1 MRRREFITSLGAAVT
16 VACWP
21 RGGLGQVQNK
31 RPLIVWLGSGTT
43 AAVGTWVGFLR
54 KGLEELGYV
63 VDRDIELLV
72 RMAENQAERLPS
84 LAEEIVALKPA
95 VIVAGAVDAAVVAKK
110 ATSSIPI
117 VSGALADADH
127 LGLIASYARPGGNV
141 TGITPYV
148 AGLPAKQIEL
158 AHELVSGATRI
169 GVLGNMSDP
178 KAPPQRD
185 ELKEAARTR
194 GLTVVTRDLRSADGL
209 PEAIEALASESV
221 DVVIVL
227 QTTML
232 LSLRKP
238 IAPLLAAKRLPTVY
252 GYRQH
257 VDEGGLISYGVN
269 LGWCWQHLATYVH
282 KILKGASPADLP
294 VEFPPRLQ
302 MVVNMKTANALGMTV
317 PPILLA
323 RADEV
328 IE

>member
-1 MRRREFITSLGAAVT
+1 MRRRELITSLGGAVA
-16 VACWP
+16 VACWSSVA
-21 RGGLGQVQNK
+21 RGQTPSK

-63 VDRDIELLV
+63 DGRDIDLV
-72 RMAENQAERLPS
+72 IRMAENQAERLPG
-84 LAEEIVALKPA
+84 LAEEVVALQPA
-95 VIVAGAVDAAVVAKK
+95 VIVAGAVDAALVARK

-117 VSGALADADH
+117 ISGALADADH

-158 AHELVSGATRI
+158 ARELVSGAVRI
-169 GVLGNMSDP
+169 GVLGNMNDP

-185 ELKEAARTR
+185 ELQEAARTL
-194 GLTVVTRDLRSADGL
+194 GLTVVVRDLKSADGL
-209 PEAIEALASESV
+209 SEAVEELASESV
-221 DVVIVL
+221 HVVVVL
-227 QTTML
+227 QTSML

-238 IAPLLAAKRLPTVY
+238 IAPLMAAKRLPAVY

-257 VDEGGLISYGVN
+257 VDEGGLVSYGVN

-282 KILKGASPADLP
+282 KILSGASPADLP

-302 MVVNMKTANALGMTV
+302 LVVNQKVATSLGITV

>member
-1 MRRREFITSLGAAVT
+1 MWLTATSNSWSA
-16 VACWP
+16 WP
-21 RGGLGQVQNK
+21 RTKQSVCLA
-31 RPLIVWLGSGTT
+31 W
-43 AAVGTWVGFLR
+43 LR
-54 KGLEELGYV
+54 K
-63 VDRDIELLV
+63 
-72 RMAENQAERLPS
+72 S
-84 LAEEIVALKPA
+84 LSVKPA

-117 VSGALADADH
+117 VWGALADADH

-158 AHELVSGATRI
+158 SRELVSGATRI
-169 GVLGNMSDP
+169 GVLSNMSDP
-178 KAPPQRD
+178 KALPQRD
-185 ELKEAARTR
+185 ELKEAARTL

-238 IAPLLAAKRLPTVY
+238 ITPLLAANRLPTVY

-282 KILKGASPADLP
+282 RILKGAPPADLP

-302 MVVNMKTANALGMTV
+302 MVVNMKAANALGMTV

>member
-1 MRRREFITSLGAAVT
+1 
-16 VACWP
+16 VAF
-21 RGGLGQVQNK
+21 GQAIAK
-31 RPLIVWLGSGTT
+31 RPLIVWLGSGTI

-63 VDRDIELLV
+63 DGRDIELLV
-72 RMAENQAERLPS
+72 RMAENHAERLPG
-84 LAEEIVALKPA
+84 LAEEIVALKPK
-95 VIVAGAVDAAVVAKK
+95 VIVAGAVDAALVAKK
-110 ATSSIPI
+110 ATSTIPI

-148 AGLPAKQIEL
+148 AGLPAKQIEF
-158 AHELVSGATRI
+158 ARDLVPGVARI
-169 GVLGNMSDP
+169 GVLGNMNDP

-185 ELKEAARTR
+185 ELAEAARKL
-194 GLTVVTRDLRSADGL
+194 GLTVVVRDLPGADGL
-209 PEAIEALASESV
+209 AEAIEALATESV
-221 DVVIVL
+221 DAVIVL

-232 LSLRKP
+232 LSLRKQ
-238 IAPLLAAKRLPTVY
+238 IAPLLAAKRLPAVY

-257 VDEGGLISYGVN
+257 VDEGGLVSYGVN
-269 LGWCWQHLATYVH
+269 LGWCWQHLATYVD

-302 MVVNMKTANALGMTV
+302 MVVNLKAATSLGITV